1 MPKVERAIIM
11 AAGLGN
17 RMHPVTLTT
26 PKPLVKVNGVRMIDT
41 VIDGLHKNGINEI
54 YVVVGYLKEQFVTL
68 EEEYPGVK
76 LIENPYYDTCNN
88 ISSLYV
94 AREYIENAFI
104 LDGDQIIYNPEILA
118 PEFERS
124 GYNSVWTDDE
134 TDEWLQTV
142 ENGIVTACSRTGGK
156 GGWQLYSI
164 SRWTAEDGKKLKR
177 HLEIEFEQKENRQIY
192 WDDVAM
198 FCYPEEYQL
207 GIRPMNKDDIIEV
220 DNLSELIA
228 LDASYKKRTWENR
241 LDDNTGAF
249 GNRNCIMCSI
259 LFCAGTIECRTKSDT
274 FFLW

>member
-68 EEEYPGVK
+68 EKEYPGVK

-88 ISSLYV
+88 IASLYV
-94 AREYIENAFI
+94 ARDYIENAII

-124 GYNSVWTDDE
+124 GYNSVWTDGE

-164 SRWTAEDGKKLKR
+164 SRWTAEDGKKYNTNFYSLDA
-177 HLEIEFEQKENRQIY
+177 IIA
-192 WDDVAM
+192 V

-228 LDASYKKRTWENR
+228 LDTSYKKYME
-241 LDDNTGAF
+241 G
-249 GNRNCIMCSI
+249 
-259 LFCAGTIECRTKSDT
+259 K
-274 FFLW
+274 

>member
-1 MPKVERAIIM
+1 MPRVERAIIM

-76 LIENPYYDTCNN
+76 LIENLYYDTCNN

-94 AREYIENAFI
+94 AREYIENAII
-104 LDGDQIIYNPEILA
+104 LDGDQIIYNSEILA

-124 GYNSVWTDDE
+124 GYNSVWTDGE

-156 GGWQLYSI
+156 GGWRLYSI
-164 SRWTAEDGKKLKR
+164 SRWTAEDGKKLKH
-177 HLEIEFEQKENRQIY
+177 HLEIEFEQKKNRQIY

-228 LDASYKKRTWENR
+228 LDASYKKYVE
-241 LDDNTGAF
+241 
-249 GNRNCIMCSI
+249 
-259 LFCAGTIECRTKSDT
+259 EK
-274 FFLW
+274 